1 MGKIREAFQ
10 NMTLKKALITL
21 AVMCLGVVCILTVIT
36 ILKSSDIRQ
45 EILDSRPIYVS
56 EYTVEDYAS
65 DNSVTL
71 VDPKEFRFEPL
82 SGENL
87 IYYWIIT
94 VFMVALPVLYVIAG
108 SMVMAKLYYKLKIQ
122 KPLMSLNNGVEH
134 ISQQDLDF
142 KIEYTSNDELGR

>member
-1 MGKIREAFQ
+1 MLNTQRNLTLLPYGEWDTNGKNKRSISKYD
-10 NMTLKKALITL
+10 LKKALITL

-36 ILKSSDIRQ
+36 ILKFSDIRQ

-94 VFMVALPVLYVIAG
+94 VFMVALPVLYVISG
-108 SMVMAKLYYKLKIQ
+108 SMVMAKLYYKIKNTET
-122 KPLMSLNNGVEH
+122 SEE
-134 ISQQDLDF
+134 F
-142 KIEYTSNDELGR
+142 K